1 MDKDKELDKFLDD
14 LANNTPNA
22 DQFEGIEEKE
32 EDEKDTKRS

>member
-1 MDKDKELDKFLDD
+1 MDKELDKFLDD

-22 DQFEGIEEKE
+22 HQFDKVEE

>member
-1 MDKDKELDKFLDD
+1 MDKDKQLDKFLDD

-22 DQFEGIEEKE
+22 DQFDEKE